1 MRLSWSAESL
11 NLLKNKCAVIGDD
24 LEKLRHTVFSR
35 HQSTV
40 MVQLFLVANR
50 RLPSATRALKQ
61 HPFTF
66 DETFWHTR
74 ASAQHQSN

>member
-1 MRLSWSAESL
+1 LSWSAESL

-40 MVQLFLVANR
+40 MVQLFL
-50 RLPSATRALKQ
+50 SIALGY
-61 HPFTF
+61 PRF
-66 DETFWHTR
+66 ETAPLHL
-74 ASAQHQSN
+74 